1 MSAGMR
7 RLAALL
13 LGLAIA
19 GPALAEKS
27 ASARALNA
35 LVGDWQGAGTTS
47 DMPSKQRLHWETVL
61 GGKFVRLTLDNRMQT
76 PDGKEWQF
84 QAQALYR
91 VLPDGTMAGTWFDS
105 RGYTFPLNGR
115 ADDSG
120 VLTIDWGSDDTERG
134 LSRYRIRDG
143 RLEVTD
149 EVQDKDGTIRV
160 FGRSTLERQP

>member
-1 MSAGMR
+1 MTRGTKP
-7 RLAALL
+7 LAALL

-19 GPALAEKS
+19 GAATAEES
-27 ASARALNA
+27 ASARALTA
-35 LVGDWQGAGTTS
+35 LVGDWQGEGTTS

-61 GGKFVRLTLDNRMQT
+61 GGQFVRLTLDNRMET
-76 PDGKEWQF
+76 PDGKEWHF

-91 VLPDGTMAGTWFDS
+91 VLPDGTIAGTWFDS
-105 RGYTFPLNGR
+105 RGFTFPLKGR

-134 LSRYRIRDG
+134 LSRYRIENG

>member
-19 GPALAEKS
+19 GPALAEES

-91 VLPDGTMAGTWFDS
+91 VLPDGTIAGTWFDS